1 MENFFEL
8 SKTPMMPDLVKILN
22 PYGIDDGGQVFHYG
36 DNFYRGINPAR
47 AELVFSYFT
56 SGLISELQNKN
67 LIPHTEIVP
76 HILPPYAFILQHEKI
91 KNVSYAHEWTFTMLK
106 DAALMC
112 VDVMEIL
119 FKYGFNSKDA
129 HTGNILFKD
138 NKPVW
143 VDITSFQKAPEY
155 SWSILEFYKQIYQP
169 LEIMSIHPPTARK
182 ILKNYIPDWVE
193 CFYRNLICKFGVSRG
208 KYFYRAINRYYNI
221 FKRQGNVTNP
231 EDFSRGLQMYRKKI
245 QSLHLNINTQYHN
258 NWLDNNKQIILSDS
272 TKRFLKIL
280 NIIKSLPIKSVVEFA
295 ANQGMFSAMMA
306 TQNNIEKVI
315 ATDYDENAADSM
327 YKLLSAR
334 KLSDICVK
342 KIFPM
347 RIDFTESPTENLIAR
362 IKSDAVAALAM
373 THHILLS
380 QRMQIENMFERFSR
394 FTNRFIYGKIFSD
407 SVAIA
412 A

>member
-1 MENFFEL
+1 MA
-8 SKTPMMPDLVKILN
+8 TI
-22 PYGIDDGGQVFHYG
+22 
-36 DNFYRGINPAR
+36 
-47 AELVFSYFT
+47 
-56 SGLISELQNKN
+56 
-67 LIPHTEIVP
+67 
-76 HILPPYAFILQHEKI
+76 ILQHEKI
-91 KNVSYAHEWTFTMLK
+91 KNVSYAHEWTFTML
-106 DAALMC
+106 
-112 VDVMEIL
+112 
-119 FKYGFNSKDA
+119 
-129 HTGNILFKD
+129 NILFKD

-306 TQNNIEKVI
+306 TQNNI
-315 ATDYDENAADSM
+315 DADR
-327 YKLLSAR
+327 KFNSANKIRCSCSIGDDTSFIIISAYANR
-334 KLSDICVK
+334 KHV
-342 KIFPM
+342 
-347 RIDFTESPTENLIAR
+347 
-362 IKSDAVAALAM
+362 
-373 THHILLS
+373 
-380 QRMQIENMFERFSR
+380 
-394 FTNRFIYGKIFSD
+394 
-407 SVAIA
+407 
-412 A
+412 